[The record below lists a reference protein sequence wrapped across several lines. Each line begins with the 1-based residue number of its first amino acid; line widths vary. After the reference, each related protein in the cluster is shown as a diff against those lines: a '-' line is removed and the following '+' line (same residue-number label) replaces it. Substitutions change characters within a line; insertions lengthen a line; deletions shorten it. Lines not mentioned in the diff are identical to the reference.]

1 MDNEERIKYYMGD
14 LYNIENIQSSK
25 TENILEIS
33 KLNKLSY
40 EDYIN
45 CTEKYYHYTKKLFSF
60 IKLIN
65 KKKKISLYIGDN
77 SIKKDCQK
85 NINDC
90 FIKNRIIGLNKR
102 TILLKCLNEERH
114 WSFINKIH
122 LYDIDFELKNNNCI
136 WRGVAT
142 GIHRSDD
149 YPNRKKLVSTYY
161 NNKTFNIGYTSLV
174 FYKDQLDVK
183 FLKNKMTLK
192 DQLKNKFIISVEGN
206 DVSSG
211 LKWQLYSNSVVLMP
225 KPTCTSWLME
235 DKLVPGVHYILLKDD
250 FSDLEEKY
258 NWALNNLE
266 KCKKIAEN
274 ATTYMKQFLDEEN
287 ENKIQIEMIKRY
299 MDRID

>member
-14 LYNIENIQSSK
+14 LYNIQNIQSAK

-40 EDYIN
+40 EDYMQ
-45 CTEKYYHYTKKLFSF
+45 CSEKYNHYTKKLFNF

-77 SIKKDCQK
+77 SIGKDCHK

-114 WSFINKIH
+114 WSLVNKVH
-122 LYDIDFELKNNNCI
+122 LYDINFEQKNNNCI

-142 GIHRSDD
+142 GIHRSQD

-161 NNKTFNIGYTSLV
+161 NNKTFDIGYTSLV

-183 FLKNKMTLK
+183 FLKNKMSLK

-206 DVSSG
+206 DVASG

-225 KPTCTSWLME
+225 KPSCTSWLME

-258 NWALNNLE
+258 EWALNNLE

-299 MDRID
+299 MARID